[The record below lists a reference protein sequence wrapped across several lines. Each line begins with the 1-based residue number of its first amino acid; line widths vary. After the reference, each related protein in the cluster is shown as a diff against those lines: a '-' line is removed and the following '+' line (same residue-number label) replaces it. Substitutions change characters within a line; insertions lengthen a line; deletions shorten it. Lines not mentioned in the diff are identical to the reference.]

1 VPSAV
6 SATSCETP
14 LPLSLRLPASFGF
27 FLASISPSP
36 SPFVLA
42 LILREE
48 ILGSG
53 PLDRAFGSPD
63 KLAHFSLIDS
73 SPMEP
78 RLNQWDFVI
87 KVCLNHVQYP
97 IVVRRYHCR
106 QVVLSP
112 PETLE
117 KHKTILFAVWAIPL
131 PDVAVRYGDTLKRF
145 NAYVLGEM
153 IDHNMTSLRKKIIN
167 LFKLSPEADLVL
179 TYVDEDGDTV
189 ALDDDDE
196 LRDAAVN
203 QHLNPLRINVQLKS
217 YASGGTDLKQENMS
231 PANAMPRQE
240 ENQSSEISSVIDEA
254 LKHVPEPFRIALSNI
269 SHDFL
274 SKASSSAPAISHI
287 VDQFSKF
294 GISNVSQ
301 PVNRSNGESSG
312 MPGQA
317 TTPTQ
322 PKDLNISGQP
332 KVPST
337 SASVSTKS
345 TDLVSELL
353 QKEHDSVNGNHV
365 NMVKIG
371 TSGDL
376 NMNNPDLPTF
386 EQAPGYALTDDLL
399 TAIYASN
406 EFTDHNKESGDVGGK
421 GKSVLT
427 NSLYVPPEMISEH
440 NNESFNPSHAPP
452 NAYGFPGM
460 VAGDNNKQLPTD
472 APASRIPVGFG
483 FQGVKQ
489 DAQISSFDLPDG
501 FSFQG
506 VKQHTKIAALDL
518 PIHPLGDPYERDDGY
533 NDNMLCTFHKGIRC
547 DGCGMHPIIGP
558 RFKSKV

>member
-1 VPSAV
+1 
-6 SATSCETP
+6 
-14 LPLSLRLPASFGF
+14 
-27 FLASISPSP
+27 
-36 SPFVLA
+36 
-42 LILREE
+42 
-48 ILGSG
+48 
-53 PLDRAFGSPD
+53 
-63 KLAHFSLIDS
+63 
-73 SPMEP
+73 
-78 RLNQWDFVI
+78 
-87 KVCLNHVQYP
+87 
-97 IVVRRYHCR
+97 
-106 QVVLSP
+106 
-112 PETLE
+112 
-117 KHKTILFAVWAIPL
+117 
-131 PDVAVRYGDTLKRF
+131 
-145 NAYVLGEM
+145 M

-254 LKHVPEPFRIALSNI
+254 LKHVPEPFRTALSNI

-472 APASRIPVGFG
+472 APASRIPDGFG